1 MMREDK
7 ESGVDMAF
15 DALMDLE
22 ENSDLSS
29 FMKNFDY
36 SEDPSDIWTQLD
48 DNTLITNK
56 ATKQVLED
64 GNLYQTK
71 QASSIINSE
80 G

>member
-1 MMREDK
+1 MTREDK

-56 ATKQVLED
+56 ATQQVLED

>member
-1 MMREDK
+1 MLTEDK

-22 ENSDLSS
+22 ENSDLSN

-48 DNTLITNK
+48 DNTLVTNK
-56 ATKQVLED
+56 ATQQVLED
-64 GNLYQTK
+64 VNLYQTK
-71 QASSIINSE
+71 PSSSMINSE